1 MPHLILE
8 YSDNLPRDVAGP
20 DLFRRLHRVLA
31 EAGGIDIGNCKSR
44 SVELDRFLVG
54 DAPEPGSFAHLGV
67 AILEG
72 RPAALKA
79 ELGRLLLETVA
90 EAYRAAGARAEVT
103 VEIRD
108 MPRDQYFKASP
119 GTGSP

>member
-1 MPHLILE
+1 MPHLVLE
-8 YSDNLPRDVAGP
+8 YTANLPREVAGP

-44 SVELDRFLVG
+44 SVELDRYLAG
-54 DAPEPGSFAHLGV
+54 DAADPGSFVHLGV

-72 RPAALKA
+72 RPAELKA
-79 ELGRLLLETVA
+79 ELGRLLLEAVA
-90 EAYRAAGARAEVT
+90 EAYRSAGAGAEVT

-108 MPRDQYFKASP
+108 MPREQYFKASP
-119 GTGSP
+119 AANG